1 MNPREIVKR
10 TLEFDSPERIARQ
23 IWLLP
28 WAADHYPEVVEK
40 LQTVYPDDLIGSPA
54 FCEKPVPG
62 EGDRYA
68 VGTSV
73 DDWGCTFVNIQ
84 KGAIGEVKDPPLKD
98 WADVDQVR
106 VPIERLTVNK
116 DEVNAFCRQTDRF
129 VHGGTCPR
137 PFEQLQFIRGTENLL
152 LDLMD
157 EPEELFVL
165 IRRMHDL
172 YVKELELW
180 ADTEVD
186 GLFFMDDWGSQNAL
200 LVPPRVWRKLF
211 KPLYKDYVEIAHS
224 RGKYIFMHS
233 DGYITEIMD
242 DLVEIGIDALNSQV
256 FCMGVKEMGDRYRG
270 KITFWGELD
279 RQQLLRAGSKQDV
292 IDAVHAMKEH
302 LHDRG
307 GLIGQYEF
315 GLGANPENILAAAE
329 AWNDL

>member
-1 MNPREIVKR
+1 MNPRDIVKQ
-10 TLEFDSPERIARQ
+10 TLEFQSPGRIPRQ

-28 WAADHYPEVVEK
+28 WAADHYPEVVKK
-40 LQTVYPDDLIGSPA
+40 LQTVYPDDIIGCPG
-54 FCEKPVPG
+54 FCERPLPG

-68 VGTSV
+68 LGTSV

-84 KGAIGEVKDPPLKD
+84 KGAIGEVKDPQLED
-98 WADVDQVR
+98 LADVDKVR

-129 VHGGTCPR
+129 VQGGTCPR

-152 LDLMD
+152 IDLMD

-165 IRRMHDL
+165 MKRMHDL

-180 ADTEVD
+180 AETEVD
-186 GLFFMDDWGSQNAL
+186 ALFFMDDWGSQNAL

-211 KPLYKDYVEIAHS
+211 KPLYRDYVEIAHS

-233 DGYITEIMD
+233 DGYISEIME
-242 DLVEIGIDALNSQV
+242 DLVELGIDALNSQV
-256 FCMGVKEMGDRYRG
+256 FCMGVKELGDRYRG

-279 RQQLLRAGSKQDV
+279 RQQLLRAGSTQDV
-292 IDAVHAMKEH
+292 IEAVESMKEH
-302 LHDRG
+302 LYAEG

-315 GLGANPENILAAAE
+315 GLGANPDNILTAAE
-329 AWNDL
+329 AWGKV

>member
-1 MNPREIVKR
+1 MNPRDIVKQ
-10 TLEFDSPERIARQ
+10 TLEFQSPGRIPRQ

-28 WAADHYPEVVEK
+28 WAADHYPEVVKK
-40 LQTVYPDDLIGSPA
+40 LQTVYPDDIIGSPG
-54 FCEKPVPG
+54 FCEKPLPG

-68 VGTSV
+68 LGTSV

-84 KGAIGEVKDPPLKD
+84 KGAIGEVKDPLLKD
-98 WADVDQVR
+98 WADVDKVR

-116 DEVNAFCRQTDRF
+116 DEVNAFCRRTDRF
-129 VHGGTCPR
+129 VQGGTCPR

-165 IRRMHDL
+165 MKRMHDL

-180 ADTEVD
+180 AETEVD
-186 GLFFMDDWGSQNAL
+186 ALFFMDDWGSQNAL

-224 RGKYIFMHS
+224 NGKYIFMHS

-256 FCMGVKEMGDRYRG
+256 FCMGVKELGDRYRG

-292 IDAVHAMKEH
+292 IEAVNAMKDH
-302 LHDRG
+302 LYDKG

-329 AWNDL
+329 AWGKV